1 MTSDGAKTPLII
13 VISGPGGAGKGT
25 IVREL
30 CEQDPKVTVSR
41 SWTTREPRVDDTDD
55 SYFLSILLHSI
66 NTRTT
71 EVLSNGMNF

>member
-1 MTSDGAKTPLII
+1 MTPEGAKAPLII

-30 CEQDPKVTVSR
+30 CEQDPKVAVSR

-55 SYFLSILLHSI
+55 
-66 NTRTT
+66 
-71 EVLSNGMNF
+71 